1 MTEQQKIL
9 VVDDEPL
16 NIQVLTGLLKAD
28 YRMMV
33 AKDGERALKIARSGN
48 PDLILLDIMMPDMD
62 GYEVCRR
69 LKSDKATRDIPVM
82 FITAMGEVDDETLGL
97 ELGAVD
103 YVRKPISPPILKARV
118 KTQLALVRH
127 QRELQTA
134 YAIIK
139 SSKER
144 MEEELNIG
152 RDIQMSMMPLDF
164 PTSSDSEPFS
174 LYARLEAARE
184 VGGDFYDFYFLNDS
198 LLCLCVGD
206 VSGKGVPAA
215 LFMAVTK
222 TLIKSYSAGNWSTA
236 SILTHVNDVLSKDND
251 NCMFATLFVAVCDIR
266 TGELTY
272 TNASHNPPYIW
283 QKDGRLVRLD
293 KRHGLVAGAMPDITY
308 GENKLVLNSGDTL
321 LMYTDGVT
329 EAMNQADELFS
340 EDRLAELLRQQGQLG
355 AESVVK
361 ACMSSV
367 REFEAGADQA
377 DDITLLAFKY
387 MGTGAPDAQDVSVTK
402 TWHQLD
408 ETAEVNAW
416 FDEFAQANG
425 LDKALSR
432 KINLV
437 LDDLLS
443 NIIRYAYPEAKAG
456 QTETRLELKDGRL
469 RISLIDD
476 GLPFDP
482 LSAEQPDV
490 NASLEEREIGGLGIF
505 LVRELMDEVS
515 YQRQGDRNV
524 LTLSVGLASPHISPG
539 GPQ

>member
-33 AKDGERALKIARSGN
+33 AKDGERALKIAKSGN
-48 PDLILLDIMMPDMD
+48 PNLVLLDIMMPDMD

-69 LKSDKATRDIPVM
+69 LKSDETTRDIPVM
-82 FITAMGEVDDETLGL
+82 FITAMGEVDDETQGL

-103 YVRKPISPPILKARV
+103 YIRKPISPPILKARV
-118 KTQLALVRH
+118 KTQLALVRQ

-144 MEEELNIG
+144 MEEELNVG
-152 RDIQMSMMPLDF
+152 REIQMSMMPLDF
-164 PTSSDSEPFS
+164 PAASESQPFS

-222 TLIKSYSAGNWSTA
+222 TLIRAYSAGDRSTA
-236 SILTHVNDVLSKDND
+236 GILTHVNDVLSKDND
-251 NCMFATLFVAVCDIR
+251 NCMFATLFVAVCDIG

-272 TNASHNPPYIW
+272 TNASHNPPYIR
-283 QKDGRLVRLD
+283 KTDGRLVRLD
-293 KRHGLVAGAMPDITY
+293 KRHGLVAGAMQGIAY
-308 GENKLVLNSGDTL
+308 GENKLVLNGGDTL

-329 EAMNQADELFS
+329 EAMNQAGELFS
-340 EDRLAELLRQQGQLG
+340 EGRLAELLRRQGQHG
-355 AESVVK
+355 AESLIE

-367 REFEAGADQA
+367 REFESGADQA
-377 DDITLLAFKY
+377 DDITLLAFTY
-387 MGTGAPDAQDVSVTK
+387 AGTQTPDRQDVSVTK
-402 TWHQLD
+402 IWHHLKD
-408 ETAEVNAW
+408 TAEVNAW

-425 LDKALSR
+425 LDNKLSR
-432 KINLV
+432 KINLAM
-437 LDDLLS
+437 DDLLS
-443 NIIRYAYPEAKAG
+443 NIINYAYPEAEIG
-456 QTETRLELKDGRL
+456 QTETRLELKDGVL
-469 RISLIDD
+469 RITVIDD
-476 GLPFDP
+476 GKPFDP

-515 YQRQGDRNV
+515 YQREGDRNV
-524 LTLSVGLASPHISPG
+524 LRLSVGVASSDSS
-539 GPQ
+539 